1 MAHGLSGQCSQSFDA
16 MPIEPAICVQ
26 GVDMLWL
33 EMMKDEEHA
42 FRAIEASV
50 SSGLPIVVGI
60 SARTDKE
67 TGSIVLWGTGENS
80 IPLSTDW

>member
-1 MAHGLSGQCSQSFDA
+1 MEGYLEAAMAHGLS
-16 MPIEPAICVQ
+16 

-67 TGSIVLWGTGENS
+67 TGSLVLWGDGENR
-80 IPLSTDW
+80 IPMFYI